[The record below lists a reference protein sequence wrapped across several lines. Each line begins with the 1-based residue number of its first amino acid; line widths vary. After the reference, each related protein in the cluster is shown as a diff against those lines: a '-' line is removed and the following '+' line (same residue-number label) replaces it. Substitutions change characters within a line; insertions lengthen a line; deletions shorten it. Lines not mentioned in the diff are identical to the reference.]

1 MVTLARRLMVADA
14 APSGDVAG
22 AYFDGVDD
30 VLSRDF
36 GAGTL
41 SDAKKWTL
49 AFWGKPESGYIT
61 IQMAGGA
68 GSYFQAG
75 FGAAYIEF
83 DVGTEEPFSHYW
95 GDGYTDPTPTT
106 FYMFTFD
113 STNATAANRLRL
125 WAGPY
130 GGVIQEIAY
139 TQPSPTVTLN
149 DTMPLN
155 GLHNVQGRPSVF
167 YTEGTVAAIC
177 FLDGISSTDPA
188 DFVNDPASNATPK
201 VYAGSFGNLGYY
213 LDFANSGDLGNDVSG
228 NNNDFTVGG
237 APSQVTP
244 FS

>member
-1 MVTLARRLMVADA
+1 MIWQKLMVADA
-14 APSGDVAG
+14 APPSGGVAG

-30 VLSRDF
+30 YLSRDF
-36 GAGTL
+36 AAATP
-41 SDAKKWTL
+41 SDARKWTL
-49 AFWGKPESGYIT
+49 AFWGKPESGYVVL
-61 IQMAGGA
+61 QFGGDA
-68 GSYFQAG
+68 ASYFQPG
-75 FGAAYIEF
+75 FGGAYIEF
-83 DVGTEEPFSHYW
+83 DMGTEEPFFHYW
-95 GDGYTDPTPTT
+95 GDDYTDPTPTT

-113 STNATAANRLRL
+113 STNATAANRIRL

-155 GLHNVQGRPSVF
+155 GVHYIQGRPSVF
-167 YTEGTVAAIC
+167 FSEATVADIY
-177 FLDGISSTDPA
+177 FLDGIASTDPA

-201 VYAGSFGNLGYY
+201 VYSGSFGNIGYH
-213 LDFANSGDLGNDVSG
+213 LNFANSGDLGNDVSG